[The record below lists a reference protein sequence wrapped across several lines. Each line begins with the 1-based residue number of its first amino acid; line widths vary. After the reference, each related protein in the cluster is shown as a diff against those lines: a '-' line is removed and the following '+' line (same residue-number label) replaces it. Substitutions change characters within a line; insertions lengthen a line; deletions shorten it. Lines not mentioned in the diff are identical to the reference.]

1 VHLSRENGAYKLGW
15 WWLLLLLLWLYYN
28 GVLTDATHGGCTPEV
43 VTPPAFPKLFLLLF
57 FFLSLD
63 RFSPI
68 SFSLPLERNDYNVLC
83 FLFIIHFKLQKP
95 HEALVTC

>member
-1 VHLSRENGAYKLGW
+1 MQPTADARRKLLHLR
-15 WWLLLLLLWLYYN
+15 
-28 GVLTDATHGGCTPEV
+28 
-43 VTPPAFPKLFLLLF
+43 LFQNFFFCYF